1 MICTC
6 PACQK
11 DMEAPD
17 EALGRR
23 IRCPYCR
30 EVFPARLASADVVK
44 PEEQPDA
51 PSDVEILEKYS
62 EQSPMGLT
70 DQIDPL
76 DQLAAA
82 VDPNGQSD
90 WSFLGTVVEPE
101 PQPAGPPRRP
111 EPSPEG
117 KGWFVLTETDYQPEA
132 LSTQQVLHE
141 HDKGELDDQTQ
152 LFHARSGA
160 VVPAGKLV
168 AAVKKRLAQAKA
180 KKEEAR
186 RKRAAAE
193 ATAAPAEEADQ
204 KQFASEEP
212 PAEEESDALAA
223 LRNAL
228 GNSETQQ
235 D

>member
-30 EVFPARLASADVVK
+30 EVFPARLAAADVVE
-44 PEEQPDA
+44 PDEQPNA
-51 PSDVEILEKYS
+51 PSDVEILEEYS

-70 DQIDPL
+70 DQVDPL
-76 DQLAAA
+76 DQLAAT

-90 WSFLGTVVEPE
+90 WSFLGTVVEAE

-117 KGWFVLTETDYQPEA
+117 KGWFVLTETDYQPEP

-141 HDKGELDDQTQ
+141 HSNGELDDQTQ

-160 VVPAGKLV
+160 IVPAGKLV
-168 AAVKKRLAQAKA
+168 AAVNKRLAEAKA

-186 RKRAAAE
+186 RRRAAAK
-193 ATAAPAEEADQ
+193 ATAAPAEQAETEQ
-204 KQFASEEP
+204 VPSEQPE
-212 PAEEESDALAA
+212 AEEESDALAA

-228 GNSETQQ
+228 DDPESRK